1 MMEVINEMD
10 EKVESSQVQTVPS
23 GQENLNGQEKTPPVE
38 QLKRKYSGNGEKVY
52 TVSAS
57 VMIDDYTDEE
67 FAFVFMKPKTAS
79 YDRYVKM
86 LSSSATKAART
97 FSMDN
102 IVPEQRD
109 FLTDT
114 LNEYPAMSIS
124 LSDKLLKM
132 LGLADSTFVKKL

>member
-10 EKVESSQVQTVPS
+10 EKAEGGQAQAAPN
-23 GQENLNGQEKTPPVE
+23 GQENQNGQEKTPPVE
-38 QLKRKYSGNGEKVY
+38 QLKKKYSGNGEKVY

-57 VMIDDYTDEE
+57 VMIDDYTDDE
-67 FAFVFMKPKTAS
+67 FTFVFMKPKTAS

-86 LSSSATKAART
+86 FSNSATKAART
-97 FSMDN
+97 FSVDN

-124 LSDKLLKM
+124 LADKLLKM
-132 LGLADSTFVKKL
+132 LGLADSTIVKKL